1 MGKAVNGGA
10 VWGGGGVRGS
20 IWVTTVLPVLVYRAK
35 QQLKDTMRGS

>member
-10 VWGGGGVRGS
+10 VWGGVRGS